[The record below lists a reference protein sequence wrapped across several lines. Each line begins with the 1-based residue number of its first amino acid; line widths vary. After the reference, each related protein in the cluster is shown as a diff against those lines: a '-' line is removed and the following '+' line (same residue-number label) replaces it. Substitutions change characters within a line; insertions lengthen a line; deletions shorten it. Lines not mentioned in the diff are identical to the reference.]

1 MKVNYITQRGNQN
14 PTNEFNVVE
23 EDPSSSFNGKVNY
36 ITQRGNQNPTNE
48 FNVVEED
55 PSSSFDAENNENT
68 SQFDN
73 EFSEAIGKK
82 KKRKSKSKTRNFSKK
97 PNYGNKS
104 LFGKKSGGLLANFR
118 KNQEK
123 RNKRKDEQAKAQT
136 IAARQL
142 GKTDPADV
150 AMAKALESSNTPAIE
165 TPKSKTMLYAGI
177 GAIVLILGI
186 GGFIAYK
193 KFKNK

>member
-1 MKVNYITQRGNQN
+1 MKINYITQRGNQN
-14 PTNEFNVVE
+14 PTNEFNIVE
-23 EDPSSSFNGKVNY
+23 EDPSSSFNGKVDY
-36 ITQRGNQNPTNE
+36 VTQRGNQNPTNE
-48 FNVVEED
+48 YNIIEGD
-55 PSSSFDAENNENT
+55 AGSSFDAENNENT

-82 KKRKSKSKTRNFSKK
+82 RKKAKKKKSR
-97 PNYGNKS
+97 
-104 LFGKKSGGLLANFR
+104 FGKSGGLLANFR

-142 GKTDPADV
+142 AKTDPADV
-150 AMAKALESSNTPAIE
+150 AMAKALESSNTPAVE
-165 TPKSKTMLYAGI
+165 APKSKTMLYVGI